1 MDGAITIILLSL
13 AMFGG
18 CLLLG
23 MIPLTIRLPQEKLKF
38 VTVLGA
44 GLLCGT
50 ALAIIIPEGIELLL
64 GDLTTDQQRNIS
76 QKQVIMEYKVS
87 DGKQAGTKEFAPPH
101 FVIGISLVMGFL
113 LMFIIDQI
121 GNCIT
126 WQGGESPN
134 ACQQVSD
141 GQQSSPSQHPASNT
155 QPVASTIT
163 ETSSGPAAGSSLT
176 ATLGLVIHAA
186 ADGVALGTAAGSSQ
200 ISLQVI
206 VFFAVIL
213 HKAPASFGLVSY
225 LMYAGLEKKQI
236 QKHLFIFSLAAPLLA
251 ITTYFIVSKSSV
263 GSLHQTKATGI
274 GLLFSAGTFLY
285 VASVH
290 VLPEVSSQT
299 QHRVASNG
307 GRKGLGILESLT
319 LIVGCTIPVLLSLG
333 LHDA

>member
-126 WQGGESPN
+126 WQG
-134 ACQQVSD
+134 
-141 GQQSSPSQHPASNT
+141 
-155 QPVASTIT
+155 

>member
-1 MDGAITIILLSL
+1 MDGAVTIILLSL

-23 MIPLTIRLPQEKLKF
+23 LIPLTIRLPQEKLKF

-64 GDLTTDQQRNIS
+64 GDLVADQHRNIS
-76 QKQVIMEYKVS
+76 QSQVLTEIQVS
-87 DGKQAGTKEFAPPH
+87 DGKQFAPPH
-101 FVIGISLVMGFL
+101 FIIGISLVMGFL
-113 LMFIIDQI
+113 LMFIVDQV
-121 GNCIT
+121 GNCIA
-126 WQGGESPN
+126 WQGEPR
-134 ACQQVSD
+134 
-141 GQQSSPSQHPASNT
+141 T
-155 QPVASTIT
+155 
-163 ETSSGPAAGSSLT
+163 GPGAGSSLT

-225 LMYAGLEKKQI
+225 LMHAGLEKRQI
-236 QKHLFIFSLAAPLLA
+236 QKHLFVFSLAAPLLA

-290 VLPEVSSQT
+290 VLPEVSSQSHHGVT
-299 QHRVASNG
+299 NG
-307 GRKGLGILESLT
+307 NGKKGLGVLESLT
-319 LIVGCTIPVLLSLG
+319 LIVGCMIPVFLSLG

>member
-23 MIPLTIRLPQEKLKF
+23 FIPLVIRLSEEKLKF

-50 ALAIIIPEGIELLL
+50 ALAIIIPEGMELLL
-64 GDLTTDQQRNIS
+64 GDLTADYQRNIS
-76 QKQVIMEYKVS
+76 QSQVLTEPEVS
-87 DGKQAGTKEFAPPH
+87 DGKQAGTKQLAPPH
-101 FVIGISLVMGFL
+101 FIIGVSLVMGFL
-113 LMFIIDQI
+113 LMFVVDQV
-121 GNCIT
+121 GNCIA
-126 WQGGESPN
+126 WQGGEPRDPGPHSP
-134 ACQQVSD
+134 D
-141 GQQSSPSQHPASNT
+141 GQQSNPSQHPASST
-155 QPVASTIT
+155 PPVASTST
-163 ETSSGPAAGSSLT
+163 EPRTGSGSSLT

-225 LMYAGLEKKQI
+225 LMHAGLEKRQI
-236 QKHLFIFSLAAPLLA
+236 QKHLLVFSLAAPLLA
-251 ITTYFIVSKSSV
+251 IITYFIVSKSNI

-290 VLPEVSSQT
+290 VLPEVSGRGH
-299 QHRVASNG
+299 HRVTNNNG
-307 GRKGLGILESLT
+307 KKGLGILESLT

>member
-1 MDGAITIILLSL
+1 MDGAVAIILLSL

-23 MIPLTIRLPQEKLKF
+23 LIPLTIRLAQEKLKF

-64 GDLTTDQQRNIS
+64 SDLMAEPRT
-76 QKQVIMEYKVS
+76 
-87 DGKQAGTKEFAPPH
+87 
-101 FVIGISLVMGFL
+101 
-113 LMFIIDQI
+113 
-121 GNCIT
+121 
-126 WQGGESPN
+126 
-134 ACQQVSD
+134 
-141 GQQSSPSQHPASNT
+141 
-155 QPVASTIT
+155 
-163 ETSSGPAAGSSLT
+163 GPGAGSSLT

-206 VFFAVIL
+206 VFVAVIL

-225 LMYAGLEKKQI
+225 LMHAGLEKRQI
-236 QKHLFIFSLAAPLLA
+236 QKHLFVFSLAAPLLA
-251 ITTYFIVSKSSV
+251 ITTYFIVSKSSM
-263 GSLHQTKATGI
+263 GSRHQTKATGI

-290 VLPEVSSQT
+290 ILPEVSSQT
-299 QHRVASNG
+299 HHGVTSSSG
-307 GRKGLGILESLT
+307 KKGLGILESLT
-319 LIVGCTIPVLLSLG
+319 LIVGCTIPVFMSLG
-333 LHDA
+333 LHDV

>member
-76 QKQVIMEYKVS
+76 QKQVITEYEVS
-87 DGKQAGTKEFAPPH
+87 DGKHAGTKEFAPPH

-121 GNCIT
+121 GNCIA
-126 WQGGESPN
+126 WQG
-134 ACQQVSD
+134 
-141 GQQSSPSQHPASNT
+141 
-155 QPVASTIT
+155 
-163 ETSSGPAAGSSLT
+163 ETSSGPAVGSSLT

-200 ISLQVI
+200 VSLQVI

-299 QHRVASNG
+299 QHRVASNS

>member
-1 MDGAITIILLSL
+1 MDGAVAIILLSL

-23 MIPLTIRLPQEKLKF
+23 LIPLTIRLAQEKLKF

-64 GDLTTDQQRNIS
+64 SDLMADQHRNMS
-76 QKQVIMEYKVS
+76 QSHAVAEIQMS
-87 DGKQAGTKEFAPPH
+87 DGKQAGTKQFVPPH
-101 FVIGISLVMGFL
+101 FIIGISLVMGFL
-113 LMFIIDQI
+113 LMFIVDQV
-121 GNCIT
+121 GNCIA
-126 WQGGESPN
+126 WEGEPR
-134 ACQQVSD
+134 
-141 GQQSSPSQHPASNT
+141 T
-155 QPVASTIT
+155 
-163 ETSSGPAAGSSLT
+163 GPGAGSSLT

-206 VFFAVIL
+206 VFVAVIL

-225 LMYAGLEKKQI
+225 LMHAGLEKRQI
-236 QKHLFIFSLAAPLLA
+236 QKHLFVFSLAAPLLA
-251 ITTYFIVSKSSV
+251 ITTYFIVSKSSM
-263 GSLHQTKATGI
+263 GSRHQTKATGI

-290 VLPEVSSQT
+290 ILPEVSSQT
-299 QHRVASNG
+299 HHGVTSSSG
-307 GRKGLGILESLT
+307 KKGLGILESLT
-319 LIVGCTIPVLLSLG
+319 LIVGCTIPVFMSLG
-333 LHDA
+333 LHDV

>member
-23 MIPLTIRLPQEKLKF
+23 MIPLAIRLPQEKLKF

-64 GDLTTDQQRNIS
+64 GDLTADQQSNMS
-76 QKQVIMEYKVS
+76 QRQVLKEYEAL

-101 FVIGISLVMGFL
+101 FIIGVSLVMGFL
-113 LMFIIDQI
+113 LMFTIDQI
-121 GNCIT
+121 GNCIAR
-126 WQGGESPN
+126 QG
-134 ACQQVSD
+134 
-141 GQQSSPSQHPASNT
+141 
-155 QPVASTIT
+155 
-163 ETSSGPAAGSSLT
+163 ETSSGPAVGSSLT

-225 LMYAGLEKKQI
+225 LMHAGLEKRQI

-251 ITTYFIVSKSSV
+251 VTTYFIVSKSSV
-263 GSLHQTKATGI
+263 GPLHQTKASGI

-290 VLPEVSSQT
+290 ILPEVSSQT
-299 QHRVASNG
+299 QQVVTSSSG
-307 GRKGLGILESLT
+307 KKGLGILESLT